1 MQFYLYANRTK
12 YFYQL
17 FISFYQV
24 QTEIPSPKAPSVEMV
39 EQSMQ
44 VELSMKDESLQTSL
58 REEDKKEPEEIVLAG
73 DVVPH
78 VADKLMTDIVQ
89 RMPIKV
95 PTDTQNTIT
104 ETVTTVEQVTQTTP
118 RSESMEV
125 AQSGSTEPYEINIE
139 TSFVIPDDAKA
150 APEPSG
156 TPVVLEIQKTFVI
169 DETQPGNVRE
179 VESTTKEKVKK
190 SKSKKKKKRPAGY
203 RADSDDEPMEIVPPV
218 ARIDEDKSVVQVEST
233 QEQPEQADQKPTVV
247 TINITKT
254 TVYETS
260 NLVGREAQPHNT
272 SVRIEE
278 VLSDDNVDAPLSPG
292 NFFQSISF
300 GFEFINI

>member
-1 MQFYLYANRTK
+1 
-12 YFYQL
+12 
-17 FISFYQV
+17 
-24 QTEIPSPKAPSVEMV
+24 MV

-44 VELSMKDESLQTSL
+44 VDLSMKDESLQTSL
-58 REEDKKEPEEIVLAG
+58 LEEEKKEPEQIVIAD

-78 VADKLMTDIVQ
+78 VADRLVTDIIQ
-89 RMPIKV
+89 GMPIKV
-95 PTDTQNTIT
+95 PTGTQNTIT

-125 AQSGSTEPYEINIE
+125 AQSESAEPYEINIE
-139 TSFVIPDDAKA
+139 TSFVIPEDGKA
-150 APEPSG
+150 APEQSG
-156 TPVVLEIQKTFVI
+156 TPVVLEIQKTYVI

-203 RADSDDEPMEIVPPV
+203 RADSDDELAETVQPV
-218 ARIDEDKSVVQVEST
+218 ARLEEDKSVVQVEHT
-233 QEQPEQADQKPTVV
+233 QEQPGQADQKPTVV

-254 TVYETS
+254 TVYDTS
-260 NLVGREAQPHNT
+260 NLIGREVRPHNS

-292 NFFQSISF
+292 KFFNQIFLSF
-300 GFEFINI
+300 ELKIFQI